1 VIEHDD
7 KAIAA
12 AKDSASLAV
21 AVGVLQERLA
31 GIQRAIEHH
40 MLEEH
45 RDFQKALAK
54 VEELHGTVREL
65 HAAARVTRWI
75 ASIATGAVALA
86 VWIKDHLVFK

>member
-1 VIEHDD
+1 MIEDE
-7 KAIAA
+7 ARSAA
-12 AKDSASLAV
+12 SKDSAALAV

-31 GIQRAIEHH
+31 GIQKAIEHH

-54 VEELHGTVREL
+54 VEELHDTVREL

>member
-1 VIEHDD
+1 MIEHDD

-12 AKDSASLAV
+12 RDSAALAV

-31 GIQRAIEHH
+31 GIQKAIEHH
-40 MLEEH
+40 MVEEH

-75 ASIATGAVALA
+75 ASIATGVVAVV
-86 VWIKDHLVFK
+86 VWIKDHLIFK

>member
-1 VIEHDD
+1 MDD
-7 KAIAA
+7 EARSAA
-12 AKDSASLAV
+12 SKDSAALAV

-31 GIQRAIEHH
+31 GIQKAIEHH

-54 VEELHGTVREL
+54 VEELHDTVREL